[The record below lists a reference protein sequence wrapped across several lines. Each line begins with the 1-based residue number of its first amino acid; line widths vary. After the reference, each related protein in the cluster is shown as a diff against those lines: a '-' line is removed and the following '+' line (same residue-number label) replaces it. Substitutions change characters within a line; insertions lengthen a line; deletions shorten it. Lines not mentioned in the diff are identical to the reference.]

1 MTFASLRLSGPQA
14 VHRSVNVDLC
24 SKNCCA
30 SMLPAQHRWLH
41 FRLHAHANCLLCYIY
56 SRRRC
61 SSALLVR
68 KNERLAVGAQS
79 KTDNFLRDS
88 DRGFNDHRSPL
99 TLAGCSEL
107 PLKNRI
113 WPILDWFIALYT
125 LMPRVDSIFLCK
137 VNNVDVEGTNIFG
150 RHVWQCMSHDLYRTN
165 WSESGYGRPTT
176 TVNIDSWDTSTD
188 I

>member
-14 VHRSVNVDLC
+14 VHRSVNVDFC

-41 FRLHAHANCLLCYIY
+41 FCLHAHANCLLYYIY

-68 KNERLAVGAQS
+68 KNERLTVGAQS
-79 KTDNFLRDS
+79 KSDNFLRDS

-99 TLAGCSEL
+99 ALAGCSEL
-107 PLKNRI
+107 PLKIGYDRY
-113 WPILDWFIALYT
+113 LT
-125 LMPRVDSIFLCK
+125 DSL
-137 VNNVDVEGTNIFG
+137 
-150 RHVWQCMSHDLYRTN
+150 H
-165 WSESGYGRPTT
+165 
-176 TVNIDSWDTSTD
+176 STH
-188 I
+188 